1 MNLFIMILERIDFIR
16 QLRIKPGKT
25 SGRRRAAC
33 VMLVAAGLVVNSCIE
48 PFSPPE
54 VTNPETYLVV
64 DGFLNVNGDTSR
76 ILLSHTQ
83 ATNDDKLVEKE
94 TGATLTVEAENGE
107 NYRFLDM
114 GDGSYK
120 LPPAAFSQDTKYRL
134 LIRRADGRQYESD
147 YVVVS
152 KTPPIDSISHR
163 VDPDRNAMMIY
174 VNTHDPNNATRFYR
188 WSFEETY
195 EYRMAYYSSLVRD
208 VKNRAI
214 IPRTDNVNVCW
225 RTLQSRDIKLG
236 STIKLSQDIIRDVPV
251 NIVDIPTNKLYF
263 GYSIL
268 VKQYGLTREAFEYWT
283 DLAKTTQGTGS
294 LFDPQ
299 PSQVTGNIHSKADAK
314 ELVFGYFSAA
324 QEQKTRVFIRER
336 LGAYPRC
343 QAPDTLDF
351 KDALEGSAVLLY
363 YYQGLPKSGYL
374 GTSES
379 CADCRSQGGTTT
391 KPAFWDQ

>member
-1 MNLFIMILERIDFIR
+1 MIVKKTNFIKEL
-16 QLRIKPGKT
+16 K
-25 SGRRRAAC
+25 SGGFRKRRMGRWWS
-33 VMLVAAGLVVNSCIE
+33 LGLAVGWAVNGCIE

-54 VTNPETYLVV
+54 VSDPETYLVV
-64 DGFLNVNGDTSR
+64 DGFLNVNGDTST

-83 ATNDDKLVEKE
+83 ATNDDKAVEKE
-94 TGATLTVEAENGE
+94 TGASIVVDAENGE
-107 NYRFLDM
+107 SYAFQDM

-120 LPPAAFSQDTKYRL
+120 LPPSSFNQDTKYRL
-134 LIRRADGRQYESD
+134 RIRRSDGRQYESA

-163 VDPDRNAMMIY
+163 VDPVRNAMLIY
-174 VNTHDPNNATRFYR
+174 VNTHDATNATRFYR

-195 EYRMAYYSSLVRD
+195 EYRMPYYSSLTRD
-208 VKNRAI
+208 YKAGQIVSRK
-214 IPRTDNVNVCW
+214 DNINVCW
-225 RTLQSRDIKLG
+225 RTLASRDIKLG
-236 STIKLSQDIIRDVPV
+236 STIKLSQDIIRELPV
-251 NIVDIPTNKLYF
+251 NIVDIASNKLYF
-263 GYSIL
+263 GYTIL

-299 PSQVTGNIHSKADAK
+299 PSQVTGNIRNVSDAK

-324 QEQKTRVFIRER
+324 QEQKQRVFIRER

-351 KDALEGSAVLLY
+351 NEAFNGAAVLLY
-363 YYQGLPKSGYL
+363 FYQGLPKSGYL

-391 KPAFWDQ
+391 KPSFWDE